1 MKLKLL
7 TILLLCTL
15 GIGCGYGSSY
25 NNMTGTTN
33 SAPAIAQL
41 SPSSVSHGGANFTL
55 TVTGSNF
62 DTTSIVYWGTT
73 PLSSATAYSSSTQ
86 VTAAITSAMIANAGT
101 VSVYVHTNAGN
112 SNSMTF
118 TIN

>member
-7 TILLLCTL
+7 TILLLCV
-15 GIGCGYGSSY
+15 IAVGCGYGSSY
-25 NNMTGTTN
+25 NNTTGTT
-33 SAPAIAQL
+33 SAAPAIAQL
-41 SPSSVSHGGANFTL
+41 SPSNVTHCGAAFTL

-62 DTTSIVYWGTT
+62 DASSIVYWGAT
-73 PLSSATAYSSSTQ
+73 PLSSATTYSSSTQ
-86 VTAAITSAMIANAGT
+86 VTANITSAMISNAGT
-101 VSVYVHTNAGN
+101 VSVYVHTNGGN